1 MNDPKTNDRYR
12 ALDAFL
18 DRAFAHTPNTMEANE
33 IKLDI
38 SANLRQ
44 QYDELLASGMS
55 EEAALAATCDSL
67 GDTAEL
73 FEDSAAFAASC
84 TQNAAGREKEAASGV
99 AQPGQEKA
107 ADNGAATSP
116 AREKSA
122 ADSDISFSERS
133 NREAARRSLIVAGV
147 LLCALCWMPTAILA
161 VLGAGG
167 GWIAIPLFL
176 AVACGVF
183 CFVYSAALRC
193 ADVAGARRRY
203 GFIGLGV
210 ACEVGCV
217 MPVLFLPGG
226 IGVAMMFVLIAV
238 GVVLIVTGSMHRL
251 SGQNAQNHGQP
262 PADRAEKQDEKPK
275 KPTFVR
281 SRALWLS
288 AVGAY
293 LLLSFLT
300 GAWHVTWLVFPLAAV
315 IAVGLDAWRDLCAQ
329 DKDKR

>member
-67 GDTAEL
+67 GDPAEL
-73 FEDSAAFAASC
+73 FGDSAAFAASH
-84 TQNAAGREKEAASGV
+84 TENNAGREREAAGGV
-99 AQPGQEKA
+99 AQSGQKA
-107 ADNGAATSP
+107 AGNGAATFP

-122 ADSDISFSERS
+122 ADSAPSFSERS
-133 NREAARRSLIVAGV
+133 NREAARRSLITAGV

-161 VLGAGG
+161 VLGASG
-167 GWIAIPLFL
+167 GWIAAPLFL
-176 AVACGVF
+176 AAACGVF

-210 ACEVGCV
+210 ACEVACV
-217 MPVLFLPGG
+217 MPVLFLSGG
-226 IGVAMMFVLIAV
+226 VGVAMMFVLIAV
-238 GVVLIVTGSMHRL
+238 GVVLIVTGGMHRL
-251 SGQNAQNHGQP
+251 SDQNSQNHGQP
-262 PADRAEKQDEKPK
+262 PADSTEKQDKKPK

-281 SRALWLS
+281 SRVLWLS
-288 AVGAY
+288 AVGIY

-315 IAVGLDAWRDLCAQ
+315 VAVGLDAWRDLRAQ
-329 DKDKR
+329 DNDKR